1 MYNYDGYVT
10 ETKMTNDKTPEY
22 YPAQTPLE
30 IEAVST
36 EDDEYSRR
44 RDFFR
49 SLCDDID
56 EMRKGDLAELKVKY
70 KGYLDRTIRNVCLAR
85 DERSREERSA
95 ISKAIKLVEEIA
107 DVSLVDW
114 PDDLLE
120 YPDFCSEYVKW
131 MLESGNGTVYR
142 CAQAAREEFHD
153 SGGRIVDK
161 KDIDFENSDY
171 ERMIWRY
178 EMCNRVLLGD
188 DESAKSVID
197 EYGKY
202 IGQYGTINIGEV
214 YMTEEGQTEY
224 MEYIRVVEHLGR
236 DNVLKL
242 HDKLGIA
249 IFSRWSL
256 QTLDSMVDLVNGKG
270 EEKSWSVVLIG
281 KSGDHNGAFKNFRR
295 TESSDIIPIEVG
307 SANDTQD
314 RVATLQNMGIDTI
327 DRLTIAGHGSANG
340 LLLASG
346 YTLPR
351 DTSVLRQNPITLL
364 INMIKAGD
372 DGLRNINLMSCSG
385 ARRFGGEASL
395 AECLSCLD
403 KGLAVHAPPED
414 AYIDVQDGEANLRSK
429 VPLNRAI
436 EDLLIEMKIP
446 GYNRI
451 ASWLEKVFW
460 KRTKSILVTSVAG
473 FLVSEEN
480 ANMTLGGE
488 V

>member
-1 MYNYDGYVT
+1 
-10 ETKMTNDKTPEY
+10 
-22 YPAQTPLE
+22 
-30 IEAVST
+30 
-36 EDDEYSRR
+36 
-44 RDFFR
+44 
-49 SLCDDID
+49 
-56 EMRKGDLAELKVKY
+56 
-70 KGYLDRTIRNVCLAR
+70 
-85 DERSREERSA
+85 
-95 ISKAIKLVEEIA
+95 
-107 DVSLVDW
+107 
-114 PDDLLE
+114 
-120 YPDFCSEYVKW
+120 
-131 MLESGNGTVYR
+131 
-142 CAQAAREEFHD
+142 
-153 SGGRIVDK
+153 
-161 KDIDFENSDY
+161 
-171 ERMIWRY
+171 
-178 EMCNRVLLGD
+178 MCNRVLLGD

-214 YMTEEGQTEY
+214 YMTEEGQTDY
-224 MEYIRVVEHLGR
+224 MEYIRAMEHLGR

-270 EEKSWSVVLIG
+270 KEKSWSVVLIG

-307 SANDTQD
+307 SAKDVQD
-314 RVATLQNMGIDTI
+314 RVAALQSIGIDTI
-327 DRLTIAGHGSANG
+327 NRLTIAGHGDIKG

-346 YTLPR
+346 YNLPR
-351 DTSVLRQNPITLL
+351 NTDELRQSPI
-364 INMIKAGD
+364 IMFIIMIKAGD

-385 ARRFGGEASL
+385 ARRFDGEASL

-414 AYIDVQDGEANLRSK
+414 AYINVQDGEANLRSV
-429 VPLNRAI
+429 VPLNRMI
-436 EDLLIEMKIP
+436 EDVLIEMNVP

-460 KRTKSILVTSVAG
+460 KRTKNTLVTSVAG

>member
-1 MYNYDGYVT
+1 MIKSPENYPT
-10 ETKMTNDKTPEY
+10 
-22 YPAQTPLE
+22 QTPPE
-30 IEAVST
+30 TEAGNV
-36 EDDEYSRR
+36 EDDEYSER
-44 RDFFR
+44 RDSFR
-49 SLCDDID
+49 RLCDDID
-56 EMRKGDLAELKVKY
+56 EMRKGGLAELRAKY
-70 KGYLDRTIRNVCLAR
+70 KGYLDRTIKTVCLAR
-85 DERSREERSA
+85 DEQSQEERSA

-107 DVSLVDW
+107 NVPLVDW
-114 PDDLLE
+114 PDNLLE
-120 YPDFCSEYVKW
+120 RPDDCSEYIKW

-142 CAQAAREEFHD
+142 CAQVARAEFHD
-153 SGGRIVDK
+153 SGGRIVDRREF
-161 KDIDFENSDY
+161 DFKNSDY

-178 EMCNRVLLGD
+178 EMCNRILLGD

-197 EYGKY
+197 EYGRG

-224 MEYIRVVEHLGR
+224 MEYIRAVEHLGR

-242 HDKLGIA
+242 HDKLGMA

-256 QTLDSMVDLVNGKG
+256 QTLDSLVDLVNGKN
-270 EEKSWSVVLIG
+270 EEKSWSVILIG
-281 KSGDHNGAFKNFRR
+281 KSGDHNGAFRNFRR

-307 SANDTQD
+307 SAKDVQD
-314 RVATLQNMGIDTI
+314 RVIALRSVGIDTI
-327 DRLTIAGHGSANG
+327 NRLTIAGHGDANG

-346 YTLPR
+346 YNLPR
-351 DTSVLRQNPITLL
+351 NTDELRQSPIIMF

-395 AECLSCLD
+395 AECISSLD
-403 KGLAVHAPPED
+403 DSLAVYAPPED
-414 AYIDVQDGEANLRSK
+414 AYIRVQDGEVDLRSMI
-429 VPLNRAI
+429 PLNRAI
-436 EDLLIEMKIP
+436 EEMLIKMKVP

-460 KRTKSILVTSVAG
+460 KRTKNTLVTSVAG
-473 FLVSEEN
+473 SLVSREN